1 MLFQWPFA
9 KVTHFQVSMSNC
21 YSYDSWNSIRLIH
34 SSHWRLQVVYV
45 QNSMLFLC
53 PYRDRQTHC
62 ANNDNKPSRLGISY
76 YVYTFKRFFP
86 SISGSDY
93 NVSIAHHIGNTMLFC
108 FVLSSSHQSIC
119 LCISGGLILIYFVIA
134 DPQSSSRV
142 LLKSPTHSRLIVHT
156 NCGRGII
163 CIPIVQQVNVQM
175 IQRDTSYRRRKT
187 FRLPPSTIAYYK
199 TRSLPTA
206 YILLSLLLLLVA
218 QLRFIYT
225 QVCPSSATICCR
237 C

>member
-119 LCISGGLILIYFVIA
+119 LCISGGLILIYFVLCNTNLCHCGSAIIEPCP
-134 DPQSSSRV
+134 PQVANSF
-142 LLKSPTHSRLIVHT
+142 T
-156 NCGRGII
+156 
-163 CIPIVQQVNVQM
+163 VNYPHELWK
-175 IQRDTSYRRRKT
+175 RNNLYSNRSASECSDDTKRHK
-187 FRLPPSTIAYYK
+187 LST
-199 TRSLPTA
+199 
-206 YILLSLLLLLVA
+206 
-218 QLRFIYT
+218 
-225 QVCPSSATICCR
+225 
-237 C
+237 